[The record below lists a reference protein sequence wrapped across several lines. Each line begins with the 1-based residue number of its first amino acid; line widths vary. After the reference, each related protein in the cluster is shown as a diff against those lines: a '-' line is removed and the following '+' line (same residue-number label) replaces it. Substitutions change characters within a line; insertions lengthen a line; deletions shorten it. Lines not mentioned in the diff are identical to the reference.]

1 MFLQRIACT
10 VALAFALAAPS
21 AQAFFDPPTITPAV
35 PRAGEVV
42 FVNLREGV
50 CDAVVEHPGF
60 PQLTREGNSVR
71 FREYGHHYEPSE
83 LCVYDIGHSIQPIG
97 SFPPGNY
104 TLTVEFTYDDYPFG
118 SQTLTVG
125 VVPFAVVGFTPS
137 VSVPILSPAS
147 GLALLLLISCAA
159 IATLRRRRRT
169 RQ

>member
-1 MFLQRIACT
+1 MSHLRIAG
-10 VALAFALAAPS
+10 VALTLALVAPR
-21 AQAFFDPPTITPAV
+21 AYAFFDPPWITPAA

-60 PQLTREGNSVR
+60 PQLASEGNSVR

-83 LCVYDIGHSIQPIG
+83 LCVYDIGQSIQPIG

-118 SQTLTVG
+118 EQTLTVG
-125 VVPFAVVGFTPS
+125 VVPFAVAGFAPPA
-137 VSVPILSPAS
+137 SVPTLSRLS
-147 GLALLLLISCAA
+147 GFALLVVISCAA
-159 IATLRRRRRT
+159 IPILRRRRPMRT
-169 RQ
+169 